1 MTASQEKLSPAGA
14 MFFMALGVF
23 GFCVADASTKWLAHP
38 DGYDT
43 WQILAVGRVPALF
56 VAIYLTYVA
65 TNSPFSMKTSHI
77 KFHAMRSVLIVL
89 TGFTFFEGLR
99 RLPLVDTIA
108 IAFAAPL
115 FVAALSGPLIG
126 EKVGPQRW
134 AAVVFGFVGV
144 VIALIAAPRG
154 ETGSFFAHLNAGAL
168 LVLTSAVFYAL
179 TLITLRRISA
189 KDSSHNILF
198 HTSAVALVIV
208 CPMACMYWK
217 WPTGTDWAILILQG
231 TSSAFAQLCMIKAF
245 RSGEAAML
253 APIEYTALV
262 WAAFLGWSIWSEIPT
277 LQTLGGAAII
287 IAANL
292 FIAQREIHHARK
304 STKYPVPQNPIL
316 PD

>member
-1 MTASQEKLSPAGA
+1 

-23 GFCVADASTKWLAHP
+23 GFCVADASTKWLANP
-38 DGYDT
+38 DGYNT

-56 VAIYLTYVA
+56 VAIYLTYLN
-65 TNSPFSMKTSHI
+65 TGSPFRVKTQYFR
-77 KFHAMRSVLIVL
+77 FHAMRSVLIMM

-99 RLPLVDTIA
+99 RLPLVDAIA

-126 EKVGPQRW
+126 EKVGLQRW
-134 AAVVFGFVGV
+134 AAVMVGFVGV

-154 ETGSFFAHLNAGAL
+154 DQGSFFAHLNTGAL
-168 LVLTSAVFYAL
+168 LVLISALFYAL
-179 TLITLRRISA
+179 TLITLRRISG

-198 HTSAVALVIV
+198 HTSTATLVIV
-208 CPMACMYWK
+208 CPLAAMYWK
-217 WPTGTDWAILILQG
+217 WPTGPDWGIMILQG

-292 FIAQREIHHARK
+292 FIAHREVHHARK
-304 STKYPVPQNPIL
+304 AQRDAVPENPAL
-316 PD
+316 PE